1 MRVKVGAEPADDRSA
16 KTRMDATH
24 ATPHCSSRE
33 NMKRLALV
41 LLAHMLV
48 QPLVLAQEADPFQWL
63 EEITGERSIAWVTQH
78 NAQTTKDLE
87 SVAEYQPIFNR
98 VQAILDSKDRIPYVS
113 FQGQFVYN
121 FWKDAK
127 HQRGIWRR
135 TTLDSYRTA
144 KPNWDTIID
153 VDHLAKAEG
162 KPWAW
167 GGADCLEPAY
177 RRCLVFLSP
186 GGSDAKVVREFDTHN
201 RRFTKGGFTL
211 PEAKSR
217 VGWMDADTLAVG
229 TDFGAGTLTTS
240 GYPRMVKLWR
250 RGTPLASA
258 QLIFEGQVSDVSA
271 DSNIIRDIPQG
282 RTYQLVQRNIAF
294 WKTESFIRLGER
306 LVKLDLPLDAS
317 FQGMF
322 KEHMLLSLRSDWA
335 VEGSTY
341 KAGSLIAIKLDA
353 FLAGSRKFET
363 LFEPA
368 ERVSYGG
375 VTSTGKRVMLLTMD
389 NVTSRMYSLRL
400 DDGIW
405 SKAEVSLPGKG
416 SASFNA
422 VDRERDRVTFTYTDF
437 LTPPSVYLDDS
448 QKTEVL
454 KASPQFFDAAGV
466 AVEQLEA
473 VSRDGTRIPYFVVK
487 PRGFVANGKAPA
499 LLYAYGGF
507 EVSQLPRYSA
517 ATGAAWIERGGV
529 YILANIRGGGEFGP
543 KWHQAVQGHAHMKN
557 FEDFIA
563 VAEDLQRRNITDKNH
578 LGIMGGSQGGL
589 LVGGS
594 MALRPDLF
602 KAVVS
607 AVPLADMKRFHK
619 LLAGASWMAE
629 YGNPDKPEDWA
640 VIKTWSP
647 YELLNK
653 ETQYPKAFFWTTT
666 RDDRV
671 HPAHARKMAAKL
683 EDLGHPVYY
692 FENMEGG
699 HGSGTTSKQQSQVL
713 ALQYAYLWHMLR

>member
-1 MRVKVGAEPADDRSA
+1 
-16 KTRMDATH
+16 
-24 ATPHCSSRE
+24 
-33 NMKRLALV
+33 
-41 LLAHMLV
+41 
-48 QPLVLAQEADPFQWL
+48 
-63 EEITGERSIAWVTQH
+63 
-78 NAQTTKDLE
+78 
-87 SVAEYQPIFNR
+87 
-98 VQAILDSKDRIPYVS
+98 
-113 FQGQFVYN
+113 
-121 FWKDAK
+121 
-127 HQRGIWRR
+127 
-135 TTLDSYRTA
+135 
-144 KPNWDTIID
+144 
-153 VDHLAKAEG
+153 
-162 KPWAW
+162 
-167 GGADCLEPAY
+167 
-177 RRCLVFLSP
+177 
-186 GGSDAKVVREFDTHN
+186 
-201 RRFTKGGFTL
+201 
-211 PEAKSR
+211 
-217 VGWMDADTLAVG
+217 
-229 TDFGAGTLTTS
+229 
-240 GYPRMVKLWR
+240 
-250 RGTPLASA
+250 
-258 QLIFEGQVSDVSA
+258 
-271 DSNIIRDIPQG
+271 
-282 RTYQLVQRNIAF
+282 
-294 WKTESFIRLGER
+294 
-306 LVKLDLPLDAS
+306 
-317 FQGMF
+317 
-322 KEHMLLSLRSDWA
+322 
-335 VEGSTY
+335 
-341 KAGSLIAIKLDA
+341 
-353 FLAGSRKFET
+353 
-363 LFEPA
+363 
-368 ERVSYGG
+368 
-375 VTSTGKRVMLLTMD
+375 
-389 NVTSRMYSLRL
+389 MYSLRL
-400 DDGIW
+400 DDGNW
-405 SKAEVSLPGKG
+405 SKTEVSLPGKG
-416 SASFNA
+416 SATFNS
-422 VDRERDRVTFTYTDF
+422 VDRARDQVTYTYTDF

-499 LLYAYGGF
+499 LLYGYGGF

-629 YGNPDKPEDWA
+629 YGNPDKPEDWE

-653 ETQYPKAFFWTTT
+653 ETKYPKAFFWTTT

-671 HPAHARKMAAKL
+671 HPAHARKMVAKM
-683 EDLGHPVYY
+683 EDMGHPVFY

-713 ALQYAYLWHMLR
+713 ALQYAYLWQMLR

>member
-1 MRVKVGAEPADDRSA
+1 MQ
-16 KTRMDATH
+16 
-24 ATPHCSSRE
+24 RE
-33 NMKRLALV
+33 EMKRLVIV
-41 LLAHMLV
+41 LLTQLLLL
-48 QPLVLAQEADPFQWL
+48 PLVFAQEGDPFQWL
-63 EEITGERSIAWVTQH
+63 EEITGERSIAWVKQH

-87 SVAEYQPIFNR
+87 SVAEYQPIFSR
-98 VQAILDSKDRIPYVS
+98 VQGILDNKDRIPYVS

-121 FWKDAK
+121 FWKDAE

-135 TTLDSYRTA
+135 TTLESYRTA

-153 VDHLAKAEG
+153 VDRLAKVEG

-186 GGSDAKVVREFDTHN
+186 GGSDAKVVREFDTHS
-201 RRFTKGGFTL
+201 RSFVKDGFTL

-217 VGWMDADTLAVG
+217 VDWLDADTLAVG
-229 TDFGAGTLTTS
+229 TDFGAGSLTTS
-240 GYPRMVKLWR
+240 GYPRLVKLWR
-250 RGTPLASA
+250 RGSPLATA

-271 DSNIIRDIPQG
+271 NSNIIRDIPQG
-282 RTYQLVQRNIAF
+282 RSYQLVQRNIAF
-294 WKTESFIRLGER
+294 WKTESFIRLGDR
-306 LVKLDLPLDAS
+306 LVKLDMPLDVEL
-317 FQGMF
+317 QGMF

-335 VEGSTY
+335 IEGNTY
-341 KAGSLIAIKLDA
+341 KAGALIAIKLDA
-353 FLAGSRKFET
+353 FLAGSRKFEV
-363 LFEPA
+363 LFEPT
-368 ERVSYGG
+368 ERVSFGD

-400 DDGIW
+400 DDGNW
-405 SKAEVSLPGKG
+405 SKTEVSLPGKG
-416 SASFNA
+416 SATFNS
-422 VDRERDRVTFTYTDF
+422 VDRARDQVTYTYTDF

-499 LLYAYGGF
+499 LLYGYGGF

-629 YGNPDKPEDWA
+629 YGNPDKPEDWE

-653 ETQYPKAFFWTTT
+653 ETKYPKAFFWTTT

-671 HPAHARKMAAKL
+671 HPAHARKMVAKM
-683 EDLGHPVYY
+683 EDMGHPVFY

-713 ALQYAYLWHMLR
+713 ALQYAYLWQMLR